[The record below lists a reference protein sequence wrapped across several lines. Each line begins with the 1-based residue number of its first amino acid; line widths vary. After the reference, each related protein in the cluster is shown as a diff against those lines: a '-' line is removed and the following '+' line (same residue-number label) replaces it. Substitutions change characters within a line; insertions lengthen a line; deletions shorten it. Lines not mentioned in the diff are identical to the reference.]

1 MSSLLKERL
10 HQGELLVGTMLTL
23 PYPEIAE
30 IMKLAGF
37 DWLFLDGEHAPFSTL
52 DLQRVIQSAG
62 EALPCL
68 IRLAAS
74 EEIYIKKA
82 LDCGAKGVIAPMIKS
97 SIEVEKVVRY
107 AKYPPLGTRGVGL
120 GRAQGYGL
128 KFQDY
133 VQAANQETIVVIQ
146 VEHIQAVEN
155 IHTITQ
161 VSGIDAVLIGPYD
174 LSASMGRMGEV
185 GHPDVVAAIRQV
197 IETCQGCKIPLGIF
211 SLSTDDL
218 IAYRRQ
224 GFTLIVAGV
233 DTLFMGEAAKNILK
247 LIKA

>member
-1 MSSLLKERL
+1 MPRLFKERL

-37 DWLFLDGEHAPFSTL
+37 DWLFLDGEHGPFSTL

-97 SIEVEKVVRY
+97 SVEVEKVVSY

-128 KFQDY
+128 KFRDY
-133 VQAANQETIVVIQ
+133 VQAANHETIVVIQ

-155 IHTITQ
+155 IHAITQ

-211 SLSTDDL
+211 SLSADDL
-218 IAYRRQ
+218 IGYRQQ